1 MKNPI
6 LVVSLVLLLCFAFG
20 CQNKAEKAELEKFR
34 AQAKLEEQNIAIV
47 KRLYEELNKGNTEI
61 LQELY
66 APDYAGYSPSGSD
79 KALSREEIIE
89 HVKMFW
95 RVFPD
100 LILDIQ
106 DIIAKGDKVIVRSIN
121 TGTHKGDF
129 QGIPATGGKVKGSE
143 IVIFRMQDGKVVEE
157 RAESD
162 MLGVMMQIGME
173 LKPKEKE

>member
-1 MKNPI
+1 MSTRQK
-6 LVVSLVLLLCFAFG
+6 LLLILPLALILCFMVG
-20 CQNKAEKAELEKFR
+20 CQDKEAMAELEAFK
-34 AQAKLEEQNIAIV
+34 AQVEVEEQNIAVV

-121 TGTHKGDF
+121 TGTHEGDF
-129 QGIPATGGKVKGSE
+129 QGIPATGRKVKGGE
-143 IVIFRMQDGKVVEE
+143 IVILRMQDGKVVEE

-162 MLGVMMQIGME
+162 MLSVMIQIGME
-173 LKPKEKE
+173 LKLE